1 MLPPIRLACAEVGNF
16 RRLAQARLDF
26 DECTTVLVG
35 ANNSGKT
42 SLLILLRNFLGESP
56 GFRAFDISIAQWT
69 TLRKLGETWEAL
81 DEDPATDA
89 KDADVWEQQYQQ
101 LLACMPFVDLWF
113 DAKEGAYHYVAPFIT
128 TLMWSGGAVGLRLR
142 LEPVSDVNDLRNL
155 AWRYREARACV
166 RKLAKEGHAWP
177 TDLLDYWLRH
187 PSDLRRIK
195 AYRLDPPKVHWRLQ
209 KLVRRSPFHRVRSR

>member
-1 MLPPIRLACAEVGNF
+1 MQASAETPVDATSAAPLSDANTPSSALASTLPPPIKLACAEMGNF

-56 GFRAFDISIAQWT
+56 GFRAFDISLAQWT
-69 TLRKLGETWEAL
+69 TLRQLGETWEAL

-89 KDADVWEQQYQQ
+89 KDAEVWAQQHQQ

-113 DAKEGAYHYVAPFIT
+113 DAKDGAYEPAPSKRT
-128 TLMWSGGAVGLRLR
+128 
-142 LEPVSDVNDLRNL
+142 P
-155 AWRYREARACV
+155 
-166 RKLAKEGHAWP
+166 
-177 TDLLDYWLRH
+177 
-187 PSDLRRIK
+187 
-195 AYRLDPPKVHWRLQ
+195 
-209 KLVRRSPFHRVRSR
+209 